1 MKIKFPCALLFS
13 VSVFILNCPRSYG
26 QSAGQKK
33 ADAVLAGYRSTIDS
47 LDSSLIQVI
56 GAREKIVREI
66 GIYKAKNDIPPLQ
79 ANRFQQV
86 LEKTIAAGREQGLSP
101 EFITGLM
108 NLIHDESLKLE
119 NEIKNK

>member
-1 MKIKFPCALLFS
+1 MKVKFLCALLFF
-13 VSVFILNCPRSYG
+13 VSLSILNCPKSYG
-26 QSAGQKK
+26 QTASHKK
-33 ADAVLAGYRSTIDS
+33 SDSVLAGYRSTIDS
-47 LDSSLIQVI
+47 LDSSLIQLI

-86 LEKTIAAGREQGLSP
+86 LEKSIAAGKEQGLSP
-101 EFITGLM
+101 EFITRLM

-119 NEIKNK
+119 NQIKNK

>member
-1 MKIKFPCALLFS
+1 MKVRFLCALLFLVS
-13 VSVFILNCPRSYG
+13 VSILNCPKSYG
-26 QSAGQKK
+26 QSTGPKK
-33 ADAVLAGYRSTIDS
+33 SDTVLAGYRSTIDS
-47 LDSSLIQVI
+47 LDSSLIHLI

-66 GIYKAKNDIPPLQ
+66 GIYKAKNDITPLQ

-86 LEKTIAAGREQGLSP
+86 LEKSIAAGKEQGLSS
-101 EFITGLM
+101 EFITRLM